1 MKCRYVAIEREYGS
15 GGTKIANM
23 LAEACGISCYGHEI
37 LERVAKEH
45 HFTVEELERY
55 EEIHRQFPVH
65 GISHE
70 PVPEC
75 GR

>member
-55 EEIHRQFPVH
+55 EEKSTGSPRMRTLIW
-65 GISHE
+65 
-70 PVPEC
+70 
-75 GR
+75 